1 ALAWDAAAAALMS
14 KELHPPSVTR
24 AHRCCFPSPHRLAD
38 GERVRERGAF
48 APEVRGMKAP
58 PHPALSPKRAWGE
71 GVASSDVHTE
81 NRAALLSCAARP
93 RPDCHP

>member
-24 AHRCCFPSPHRLAD
+24 SHRCCFPSPHRLAD

-58 PHPALSPKRAWGE
+58 LTQPSPPSELGGE

-81 NRAALLSCAARP
+81 NRVALLSCATRP
-93 RPDCHP
+93 RPDCSP